1 MMHSVHRPPYS
12 IKVFDL
18 KEMTALTDY
27 VVNTYFR
34 HYLMYKYAFTKKMRL
49 EFVIENFMPVPEPV
63 VETVPEVSVAE
74 EQEPPVVEEQAAT
87 TVPEP
92 EPETVLEPVSVPVP
106 EPTADGTVN
115 LYSNYS
121 TRTALPKT

>member
-63 VETVPEVSVAE
+63 VEVVPEV
-74 EQEPPVVEEQAAT
+74 PVVEEQVVAPVVEETPIIAA
-87 TVPEP
+87 PEP
-92 EPETVLEPVSVPVP
+92 EPEPVVEPVVVP
-106 EPTADGTVN
+106 EPEQTIEGCIF
-115 LYSNYS
+115 LM
-121 TRTALPKT
+121 